1 MPFRKGLPY
10 LYNITELRK
19 IEFSRSDRVF
29 FVVTPD
35 HIALNVSS
43 RKWQTKRETMCGIR
57 LRGVTLETW
66 NDHVIVGGL
75 MDLWT
80 GYLGV
85 VRKLLQYRTFL
96 NLRLLLW

>member
-1 MPFRKGLPY
+1 
-10 LYNITELRK
+10 
-19 IEFSRSDRVF
+19 
-29 FVVTPD
+29 
-35 HIALNVSS
+35 
-43 RKWQTKRETMCGIR
+43 MCGIR